1 MILATVPPEVATA
14 SPEASSVKPEVV
26 TTEEESGKNTTQTVR
41 ETHQYSVFEMINS
54 YRID

>member
-1 MILATVPPEVATA
+1 MTLATVPPEVATA

-41 ETHQYSVFEMINS
+41 QLTQYNS
-54 YRID
+54 PKLNI